1 LVWGR
6 LRQLAAFEGGS
17 ERVRALFEELDSD
30 GSGTATAAEFGP
42 LLERLQL
49 QGASQEVRGASRLLS
64 DWGPHGIRL

>member
-17 ERVRALFEELDSD
+17 ERVRALFEELDSK
-30 GSGTATAAEFGP
+30 GSGTATAAEFGSI
-42 LLERLQL
+42 LERLQL
-49 QGASQEVRGASRLLS
+49 HGATQEVRGASLS